1 MLVLGTLI
9 VTWIAHNWWK
19 LALLLVT
26 VIVIHEY
33 WLHKNKKPGE
43 KENTGTETEDTGTG
57 KAGPDDAD
65 QDTEYIEYE

>member
-19 LALLLVT
+19 LLLLLVA

-33 WLHKNKKPGE
+33 WLHKNKKPAGQE
-43 KENTGTETEDTGTG
+43 STDTETEDSGTG
-57 KAGPDDAD
+57 KTDPDAAD
-65 QDTEYIEYE
+65 KDTEYTGYE